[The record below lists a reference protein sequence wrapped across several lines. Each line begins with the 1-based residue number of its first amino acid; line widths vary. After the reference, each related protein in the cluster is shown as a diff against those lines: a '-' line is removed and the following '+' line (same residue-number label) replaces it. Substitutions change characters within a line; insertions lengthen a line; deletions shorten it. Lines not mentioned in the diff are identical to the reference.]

1 MRDFTSQLD
10 RLHDRFD
17 ATTARPAAGGN
28 STAVHGAILGRLAAN
43 RSRAEAA
50 GWSECSLVRDGGS
63 GRLRLIG
70 VPPGER
76 DRREVPDA
84 PV

>member
-1 MRDFTSQLD
+1 MKNYTSQLD
-10 RLHDRFD
+10 RLHNHFD
-17 ATTARPAAGGN
+17 AIAERPTAGGG

-50 GWSECSLVRDGGS
+50 GWSGCALVRDGGS
-63 GRLRLIG
+63 GRLRLVG
-70 VPPGER
+70 VPPGEQ

-84 PV
+84 PL